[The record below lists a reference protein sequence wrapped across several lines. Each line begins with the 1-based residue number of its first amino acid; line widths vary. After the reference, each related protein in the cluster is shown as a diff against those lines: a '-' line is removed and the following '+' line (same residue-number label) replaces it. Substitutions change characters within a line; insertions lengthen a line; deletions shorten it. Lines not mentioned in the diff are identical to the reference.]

1 VPKFKIG
8 VIGTGSIAQ
17 LHLGAY
23 AANPDVEIVAV
34 SDINAERAQAVA
46 DQYGAKRAYGDPNQL
61 LADAEVDGVSVCTWN
76 NTHASWSIAAVKAG
90 KHVLVEKPISRTYAE
105 ALELQRVVE
114 DHDRVVQVGFVRRH
128 FPNCQVLKTF
138 IDAGDLGDIYYAK
151 ASCIR
156 RVGNP
161 GGWFADKEIAGGG
174 PLLDIGVHVIDL
186 CWYLMGSPQATA
198 VSGHTYAELGN
209 RANIVNLPRYRV
221 SDYDPTKNSVEDLA
235 NAVVRFDN
243 GASLLIDASYSLH
256 AVKNSIDVSVYGE
269 RGGAEL
275 EPELKIATERHDT
288 VINIEPQIA
297 PRADEIH
304 VGFRNEIANFVD
316 ASLGRAESVAPAWHG
331 VEIMKILDGIYESA
345 DSGKEITLV

>member
-1 VPKFKIG
+1 
-8 VIGTGSIAQ
+8 
-17 LHLGAY
+17 
-23 AANPDVEIVAV
+23 
-34 SDINAERAQAVA
+34 
-46 DQYGAKRAYGDPNQL
+46 
-61 LADAEVDGVSVCTWN
+61 
-76 NTHASWSIAAVKAG
+76 
-90 KHVLVEKPISRTYAE
+90 
-105 ALELQRVVE
+105 
-114 DHDRVVQVGFVRRH
+114 
-128 FPNCQVLKTF
+128 
-138 IDAGDLGDIYYAK
+138 
-151 ASCIR
+151 
-156 RVGNP
+156 
-161 GGWFADKEIAGGG
+161 
-174 PLLDIGVHVIDL
+174 
-186 CWYLMGSPQATA
+186 
-198 VSGHTYAELGN
+198 
-209 RANIVNLPRYRV
+209 V

-256 AVKNSIDVSVYGE
+256 AVKNSIDVSVYGQ